1 MPIEGSHTVSTTGHT
16 VKPGMA
22 QDIETTATPAS
33 LRVLTYL
40 HSFEPGGVERVAL
53 RLVRMWRSEGLDAP
67 LFLGRE
73 DGPMRAE
80 MAQGLAYHVPRQPF
94 FSTAP
99 FETLW
104 MIFTLPAYIRRVRPD
119 VLFCAGNS
127 YGIVS
132 VAMRLILGRS
142 CPPIVAKISN
152 DLARLD
158 MPAIGRVFYRAWLRI
173 QGRFYNR
180 IVGMEEPMR
189 AEIAEGM
196 QAADSH
202 IDIVPDPALSEA
214 DIGRLRSAP
223 RGKEA
228 AGRRF
233 VAIGRLAPQKN
244 FPMMLRAFVRAAGPD
259 DTLTIFGE
267 GPLRGELERLA
278 AKLGIADRLT
288 LAGHVP
294 ESAHRLGDFDIFLLS
309 SRFEGVPAVIIE
321 ALAAD
326 MPIIATDCSVSMRAL
341 LGNGALGTLVPE
353 GDETAFA
360 DAMAAVLSG
369 SQDREGSL
377 AQARRFTVEASAHA
391 YWASFRK
398 STER

>member
-1 MPIEGSHTVSTTGHT
+1 MPIEGSHKTSMSEPT

-22 QDIETTATPAS
+22 QNSETTATPAP

-80 MAQGLAYHVPRQPF
+80 MAQGLDYHAPKQPF

-104 MIFTLPAYIRRVRPD
+104 MIFTLPGHIRRVCPD

-127 YGIVS
+127 YAIVS
-132 VAMRLILGRS
+132 VAMRLILGRA

-152 DLARLD
+152 DLARRD
-158 MPAIGRVFYRAWLRI
+158 MPAIGRVFYRRWLRI
-173 QGRFYNR
+173 QGRFFTR

-196 QAADSH
+196 GAADPH

-214 DIGRLRSAP
+214 DIERLRSAP
-223 RGKEA
+223 RSPGA

-233 VAIGRLAPQKN
+233 VSIGRLAPQKN
-244 FPMMLRAFVRAAGPD
+244 FPMMLRAFARAAGPE

-278 AKLGIADRLT
+278 AKLGIADRLR

-294 ESAHRLGDFDIFLLS
+294 ESAHQLGDFDIFLLS

-321 ALAAD
+321 ALAAN

-341 LGNGALGTLVPE
+341 LANGALGTLVPE
-353 GDETAFA
+353 GDEAAFA

-369 SQDREGSL
+369 SQDSAGSL

-391 YWASFRK
+391 YWASFAK
-398 STER
+398 SLER